1 MERSDFENSVDL
13 LNQLLVI
20 HYRSLPMYLLDASPW
35 THRGDEKA
43 SEALNDI
50 VTDQR
55 QTCQRIADA
64 VIQRGGIVRMGDYPT
79 EFTDMNFLSLDY
91 LVKRLMELQ
100 RQAIQAISD
109 LADRLW
115 NDPPAQ
121 SLAKESLGAAKA
133 HQQALEELT
142 AEMSNAG

>member
-1 MERSDFENSVDL
+1 METTDFENSVDL

-64 VIQRGGIVRMGDYPT
+64 VIQR
-79 EFTDMNFLSLDY
+79 L
-91 LVKRLMELQ
+91 
-100 RQAIQAISD
+100 
-109 LADRLW
+109 
-115 NDPPAQ
+115 
-121 SLAKESLGAAKA
+121 
-133 HQQALEELT
+133 
-142 AEMSNAG
+142 